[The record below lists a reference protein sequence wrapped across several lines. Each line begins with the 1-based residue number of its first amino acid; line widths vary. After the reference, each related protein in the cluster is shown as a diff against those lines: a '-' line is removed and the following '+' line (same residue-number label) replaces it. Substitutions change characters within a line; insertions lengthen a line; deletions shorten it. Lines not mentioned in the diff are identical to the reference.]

1 MSPYPP
7 IQIYLFLPARTKLKN
22 LCAYHEANY
31 QTIVQ
36 STENVQ
42 KSHLGPKL
50 LAFEKKFPQKCFF
63 LG

>member
-7 IQIYLFLPARTKLKN
+7 IQIYLFLPARIKLKN
-22 LCAYHEANY
+22 LCAYHEAND

-36 STENVQ
+36 SIENVQ

-50 LAFEKKFPQKCFF
+50 LAFEKSSPKSVF